1 MVATAL
7 ELLGF
12 DIGDLRSL
20 TAENQQ
26 LRRELSEA
34 TDLLAAIREKVM
46 EAAEIER
53 QAAQNST

>member
-20 TAENQQ
+20 TVENQQ

-34 TDLLAAIREKVM
+34 TDLLAAIREKIM
-46 EAAEIER
+46 EATELEK
-53 QAAQNST
+53 QLPK